1 MLLFLSDLLL
11 HRIIQIK
18 MGNNSLIGYSD
29 IVQVLLYPAIP
40 AVVEV
45 LVEVVDPVPHH
56 SLSGELS
63 LALAEVEPLTLI
75 HRGNLPVVAEGHGL
89 T

>member
-1 MLLFLSDLLL
+1 
-11 HRIIQIK
+11 
-18 MGNNSLIGYSD
+18 MGNNSLIGYSN

-40 AVVEV
+40 GLVEV

-56 SLSGELS
+56 SLSGKLS